1 MDSDSERRRHKRLPM
16 RFSVLC
22 QRVGLSDG
30 RLYSG
35 STLNISPGGMLVEVN
50 NAQLNDGELVSVEMS
65 SAPTEGLLESG
76 GGFSSY
82 ARVIRT
88 GVEQEIERVQ
98 NLSATAVA
106 MEFCE
111 PPRLRI

>member
-1 MDSDSERRRHKRLPM
+1 MDAERRKHKRLPL

-22 QRVGLSDG
+22 QKVGLSDG
-30 RLYSG
+30 RLYCG
-35 STLNISPGGMLVEVN
+35 STVNICPGGMLVEVN

-65 SAPTEGLLESG
+65 VPPTEGLLEFG
-76 GGFSSY
+76 GSFSSY
-82 ARVIRT
+82 ARVIRS
-88 GVEQEIERVQ
+88 GGEQEAEMVGSSMA
-98 NLSATAVA
+98 NAVA